1 MERTCRYK
9 VVERNTAVDA
19 RKIDNEVKN
28 KWVWDWL
35 LEKVINGVYLSEYVK

>member
-28 KWVWDWL
+28 KWV
-35 LEKVINGVYLSEYVK
+35 